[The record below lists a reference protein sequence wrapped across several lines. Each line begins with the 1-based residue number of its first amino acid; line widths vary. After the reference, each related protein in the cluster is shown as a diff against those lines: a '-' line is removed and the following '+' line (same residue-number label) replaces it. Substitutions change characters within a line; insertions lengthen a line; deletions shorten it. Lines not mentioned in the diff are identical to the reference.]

1 MNVKMAVKMAQKQGL
16 TIKTVIANDDVASA
30 PKNQREKEEE
40 LPGRSLCGNVV
51 VPRLQWAVHLTR

>member
-30 PKNQREKEEE
+30 PKNQREKRREMCIRDRAVIP
-40 LPGRSLCGNVV
+40 LAGR
-51 VPRLQWAVHLTR
+51 